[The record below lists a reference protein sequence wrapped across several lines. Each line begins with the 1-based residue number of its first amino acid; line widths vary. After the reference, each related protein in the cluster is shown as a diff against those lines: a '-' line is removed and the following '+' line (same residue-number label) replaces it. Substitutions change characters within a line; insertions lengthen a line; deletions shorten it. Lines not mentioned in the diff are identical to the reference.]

1 MRKRLIRFPILPLLA
16 VSLLAVLALG
26 ASVAAAQAPP
36 APPARFL
43 GTVTV
48 NGAPAATGTTVT
60 AMVGTATCGT
70 TTVATANGE
79 QRYTLDVPALDASLA
94 PGCGTDNATVT
105 FIVGGKTAN
114 ETGSWKSF
122 QLNQLNL
129 TVSSAASAT
138 PTKTTTPGR
147 SGDRFGH
154 RRPVRRDDRVVPDRG
169 HARRRQPRRRW
180 ARTRAPYLPLA
191 THTWATPRTPG
202 ASFGSRRF
210 DRSSE
215 PREPVVAPSLLSEAP
230 LRARAHE
237 PTPGTP
243 HPATAFA
250 RLPPPMTRRRS
261 RTPHTPRVAAAHR
274 GRTLAN
280 QPPRRV
286 ARRPNADWKGGAC
299 APQLSPKS

>member
-70 TTVATANGE
+70 TAVATANGE

-138 PTKTTTPGR
+138 PTKTTTPVAPVTG
-147 SGDRFGH
+147 SG
-154 RRPVRRDDRVVPDRG
+154 
-169 HARRRQPRRRW
+169 
-180 ARTRAPYLPLA
+180 T
-191 THTWATPRTPG
+191 
-202 ASFGSRRF
+202 
-210 DRSSE
+210 
-215 PREPVVAPSLLSEAP
+215 VAPS
-230 LRARAHE
+230 
-237 PTPGTP
+237 G
-243 HPATAFA
+243 ATTEWFLIAGM
-250 RLPPPMTRRRS
+250 L
-261 RTPHTPRVAAAHR
+261 VAVSLGA
-274 GRTLAN
+274 GGLAL
-280 QPPRRV
+280 
-286 ARRPNADWKGGAC
+286 ARRTYR
-299 APQLSPKS
+299 